1 MRSQTTVDDGA
12 YMRDSSSLHRHPEQR
27 ARIVGPRVRK
37 LTDGIIAAQ
46 RKEIGEM
53 KEYIDDLEAR
63 R

>member
-1 MRSQTTVDDGA
+1 
-12 YMRDSSSLHRHPEQR
+12 MRDSSSLHRHPEQR